1 MQYTLRQKLV
11 SFGNNFTIEGE
22 DDSLFIVKGEPLTL
36 FDKISLQD
44 REGNELAYISLEI
57 EKWRGVYEI
66 HRQNHPLTEVRRVWM
81 TFPQHRFTIDT
92 GGVDDLTAVG
102 DFFDFEYFIKRQD
115 RDIARFTRQ
124 WFHFS
129 ETWAIEIDNEEDK
142 VFMLALAIIIVRS
155 RQRRR
160 SRG

>member
-22 DDSLFIVKGEPLTL
+22 DDSRFIVKGEPLTL
-36 FDKISLQD
+36 FDKLSLQD
-44 REGNELAYISLEI
+44 QLGNELAYISMEI

-66 HRQNHPLTEVRRVWM
+66 HRQSQPLTEVRRVWM
-81 TFPQHRFTIDT
+81 AFPHHRFTIET
-92 GGVDDLTAVG
+92 GGADDLAAIG
-102 DFFDFEYFIKRQD
+102 DLFDLEYFIKRGD
-115 RDIARFTRQ
+115 RDIARFTKQ

-129 ETWAIEIDNEEDK
+129 ETWAIDVDNAEDK
-142 VFMLALAIIIVRS
+142 VLMLALAIIIVRW
-155 RQRRR
+155 RQRMR